1 MIQRKKRQSETENKP
16 TRFYSKKQES
26 EVAKSLGGRRQPNSG
41 ATPFQKSDIVL
52 EDFAIE
58 CKTKTKQSES
68 ITIHKS
74 WLEKNEYESLFLGK
88 KNSALVFD
96 FGIDTKRYVIISQEL
111 FEELLEKKNS
121 GGI

>member
-74 WLEKNEYESLFLGK
+74 WLEKNEYESLFMGK